1 MPNQDTA
8 RRLLALGM
16 VLALLVGAATVTR
29 AETLGDFTY
38 ELKAP
43 GKSRKWVFADAEGL
57 RLPCKSTATTD
68 MSGSIVTDDRES
80 GDPRRIG

>member
-1 MPNQDTA
+1 
-8 RRLLALGM
+8 M

-29 AETLGDFTY
+29 AETLGNFTY

-43 GKSRKWVFADAEGL
+43 GENRKWVFADAEGL

-68 MSGSIVTDDRES
+68 MSGSIVTE
-80 GDPRRIG
+80 I